1 MTPTVVAV
9 GGVTGGWVIFAMTLV
24 PILRRGR
31 GRSTRRDG
39 LSLAAMLLQ
48 GVGFAFAWSGVGRM
62 TAGVPLHENAGVWTW
77 AVIACV
83 LAVASGTFGVAAV
96 HRLGRQW
103 SFVARVSEG
112 HELITSGPYAVVRH
126 PIYTAMLGLLVATGM
141 TFSSVPATL
150 AGAGLYVI
158 GTLLRTRIEERLLVD
173 AFGER
178 YLAYRR
184 HVPALIPFA
193 AVASSNSES

>member
-1 MTPTVVAV
+1 
-9 GGVTGGWVIFAMTLV
+9 VIFAMTVV
-24 PILRRGR
+24 PILLRGR
-31 GRSTRRDG
+31 GRSTRRDP
-39 LSLAAMLLQ
+39 LSLAAMVLQ
-48 GVGFAFAWSGVGRM
+48 GVGFAFAWGGLRRVSADTVLSEG
-62 TAGVPLHENAGVWTW
+62 AGAWPW
-77 AVIACV
+77 AVAV
-83 LAVASGTFGVAAV
+83 SALAMVSGAFAVAAV
-96 HRLGRQW
+96 LRLGRQW

-141 TFSSVPATL
+141 TFSSVPATVV
-150 AGAGLYVI
+150 GAGLYVI
-158 GTLLRTRIEERLLVD
+158 GTLLRTRIEERLLVE

-193 AVASSNSES
+193 AVASANRGQ